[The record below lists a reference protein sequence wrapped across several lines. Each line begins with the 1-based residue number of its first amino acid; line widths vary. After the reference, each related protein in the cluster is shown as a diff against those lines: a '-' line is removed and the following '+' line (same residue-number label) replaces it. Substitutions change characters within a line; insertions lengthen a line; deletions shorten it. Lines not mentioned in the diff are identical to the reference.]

1 VGDEEVPV
9 PWWLTAAL
17 LALALFAVDRLL
29 LAAERRGWI
38 YYRTTPPRRASAGT
52 ALLSVEAIFR
62 PEVQHVVDERAALET
77 DEDADGE
84 PPGP

>member
-1 VGDEEVPV
+1 M
-9 PWWLTAAL
+9 PWWMWMPLTAVVL
-17 LALALFAVDRLL
+17 LAADRLL

-62 PEVQHVVDERAALET
+62 PELQHVVEERAALKT
-77 DEDADGE
+77 DEDEDGE
-84 PPGP
+84 PPGS